1 MIYAV
6 CIGKARDGNNNITQY
21 KLRDFT
27 GQETIFDARGLKEYI
42 SKGRITVCNLTLTS
56 DNKLMEK
63 KVESLADL
71 GNNEKVQQTNMG
83 NYPNTPSVIPEQ
95 HSQPHGGMGQPQQP
109 RGGMGQSAPTN
120 SVDPSN
126 AYKTTDMLYYVT
138 REGNLNIKHIPSN
151 TEETL
156 TSKVGTACFV
166 PAGHRLVI
174 FYTIV
179 NGEDLTYK
187 YMILDMTTNDVI
199 RNKQIC
205 SFTGAACIGKRLCP
219 TNEHPYYKDKNTEVI
234 FVPIR
239 AKENGTVTT
248 VGMLALDRKDG
259 EHFFVFRKGINAARS
274 LSRLM
279 GALTYSGNNTVPLAV
294 IGNDDK
300 TLDLRCTGMLISLN
314 KKLQMIECAT
324 L

>member
-27 GQETIFDARGLKEYI
+27 GQETIFDARGLKDYI
-42 SKGRITVCNLTLTS
+42 SNGRISVCNLTLTS

-71 GNNEKVQQTNMG
+71 GNNERVKQTNMG
-83 NYPNTPSVIPEQ
+83 NYPNIPSVIPEQ
-95 HSQPHGGMGQPQQP
+95 HSQH

-126 AYKTTDMLYYVT
+126 AYKINDMLYYVT

-156 TSKVGTACFV
+156 VSKVGTAC
-166 PAGHRLVI
+166 
-174 FYTIV
+174 
-179 NGEDLTYK
+179 
-187 YMILDMTTNDVI
+187 
-199 RNKQIC
+199 
-205 SFTGAACIGKRLCP
+205 
-219 TNEHPYYKDKNTEVI
+219 

-248 VGMLALDRKDG
+248 VGMLAFDMEEC
-259 EHFFVFRKGINAARS
+259 EHFFLFRKGINAARS

-279 GALTYSGNNTVPLAV
+279 SALTYSGNNTVPLTIV
-294 IGNDDK
+294 GCDDN
-300 TLDLRCTGMLISLN
+300 TLDLRCTGKFISLN
-314 KKLQMIECAT
+314 KKLQMIECAI

>member
-27 GQETIFDARGLKEYI
+27 GQETIFDARGLKDYI

-71 GNNEKVQQTNMG
+71 GNNERVKQTNMG
-83 NYPNTPSVIPEQ
+83 NYPNIPSVIPEQ
-95 HSQPHGGMGQPQQP
+95 HSQH

-126 AYKTTDMLYYVT
+126 AYKINDMLYYVT

-156 TSKVGTACFV
+156 VSKVGTACFV
-166 PAGHRLVI
+166 PVGHRLVI

-187 YMILDMTTNDVI
+187 YMILDTTINNII

-219 TNEHPYYKDKNTEVI
+219 TNEHPYYKDKNTDII

-248 VGMLALDRKDG
+248 VGMLAFDMEEC
-259 EHFFVFRKGINAARS
+259 EHFFLFRKGINAARS

-279 GALTYSGNNTVPLAV
+279 SALTYSGNNTVPLTIV
-294 IGNDDK
+294 GCDDN
-300 TLDLRCTGMLISLN
+300 TLDLRCTGKFISLN
-314 KKLQMIECAT
+314 KKLQMIECAI